1 MAGPL
6 RVVFMG
12 TPDFAVPS
20 LRALAARPDLVK
32 ILAVYT
38 QPDRPA
44 GRGQKVTEPPIKL
57 LARELGITIL
67 QPEDINDADEKRK
80 LADQM
85 ADVVIVVAYAQFL
98 SRAILSTPRLGCI
111 NVHSSLLPKYRGAA
125 PIQYAIWKG
134 EKESGVS
141 TMKLVPK
148 MDAGP
153 VLLQKSIP
161 IAAEMTAAELH
172 DALAVLGGGLLVE
185 TLEQLR
191 EGKQTEK
198 EQDESL
204 VSFAP
209 LIKKE
214 NGLIQWDKPGH
225 EITAQIR
232 AFDPW
237 PGTFGRSTRGTL
249 KILKARFHSNVSGA
263 PDTIAIGDIFTQAG
277 GLWVRC
283 ADGWIELLRVQPEGR
298 RPMEIQEFLNGLHN
312 ASFGFEQAAPPKEE
326 EKHVAKTENWVE
338 NKK

>member
-1 MAGPL
+1 
-6 RVVFMG
+6 MG

-20 LRALAARPDLVK
+20 LRAIAARPDLAK

-44 GRGQKVTEPPIKL
+44 GRGQKVTMPPIKNVAL
-57 LARELGITIL
+57 ELGL
-67 QPEDINDADEKRK
+67 PVYQPENINDADEKRK
-80 LADQM
+80 LADHM
-85 ADVVIVVAYAQFL
+85 ADIVVVAAYAQFL
-98 SRAILSTPRLGCI
+98 SRAILNLPRLGCI

-141 TMKLVPK
+141 IMRLVPK

-153 VLLQKSIP
+153 VVIQKSTP
-161 IAAEMTAAELH
+161 ITDDMTAAMLH
-172 DALAVLGGGLLVE
+172 DELSKIGGGLIVE
-185 TLEQLR
+185 ALEQIR
-191 EGKQTEK
+191 DGKHVEK

-204 VSFAP
+204 VTYAP

-214 NGLIQWDKPGH
+214 DGLISWEKPGH
-225 EITAQIR
+225 EILCQIR

-249 KILKARFHSNVSGA
+249 KIHKAKFHQNGMGA
-263 PDTIAIGDIFTQAG
+263 PSEAKPGDIFTKAG

-283 ADGWIELLRVQPEGR
+283 ADGWIELLVVQPEGR
-298 RPMEIQEFLNGLHN
+298 KVMQIQEFLNGVKN
-312 ASFGFEQAAPPKEE
+312 VEFGFSP
-326 EKHVAKTENWVE
+326 
-338 NKK
+338 

>member
-1 MAGPL
+1 MPGPL

-12 TPDFAVPS
+12 TPDFALPS
-20 LRALAARPDLVK
+20 LRALAARPDLVN

-38 QPDRPA
+38 QPDRPS
-44 GRGQKVTEPPIKL
+44 GRGQKVTEPPVKIVGK
-57 LARELGITIL
+57 ELGLTIL

-80 LADQM
+80 LADYM
-85 ADVVIVVAYAQFL
+85 ADVVVVVAYAQFL
-98 SRAILSTPRLGCI
+98 SRAILNTPRLGCI

-161 IAAEMTAAELH
+161 ITEEMTAAQLH
-172 DALAVLGGGLLVE
+172 DELAKLGGDLIVE

-191 EGKQTEK
+191 TGKQTEK
-198 EQDESL
+198 EQDEAL
-204 VSFAP
+204 VTFAP

-214 NGLIQWDKPGH
+214 HGLIQWGRPGQ
-225 EITAQIR
+225 EILAQIR

-263 PDTIAIGDIFTQAG
+263 PTTTAVGDIFTLAG
-277 GLWVRC
+277 GLWVKC
-283 ADGWIELLRVQPEGR
+283 TDGWIELLRVQPEGR

-312 ASFGFEQAAPPKEE
+312 SSFGFEKTAAPAEA
-326 EKHVAKTENWVE
+326 EKPVAKTENWVD

>member
-6 RVVFMG
+6 RIVFMG

-20 LRALAARPDLVK
+20 LRALAARPDLVN
-32 ILAVYT
+32 ILRVYT

-44 GRGQKVTEPPIKL
+44 GRGQKVTEPPIKIVAL
-57 LARELGITIL
+57 ELGLTVL
-67 QPEDINDADEKRK
+67 QPENVNDADEKRK
-80 LADQM
+80 LADLM

-98 SRAILSTPRLGCI
+98 SRAILNTPRLGCI

-134 EKESGVS
+134 ERESGVS

-153 VLLQKSIP
+153 VLLQKSTP
-161 IAAEMTAAELH
+161 ITDEMTAAELH
-172 DALAVLGGGLLVE
+172 DALANMGGALIVE

-204 VSFAP
+204 VTFAP

-214 NGLIQWDKPGH
+214 HGLIYWDKPGH
-225 EITAQIR
+225 EILAQIR

-249 KILKARFHSNVSGA
+249 KILKARFHSNVEGA
-263 PDTIAIGDIFTQAG
+263 PAGGAAGDIFTLAG
-277 GLWVRC
+277 GLWVKC
-283 ADGWIELLRVQPEGR
+283 GDGWIELLRVQPEGR
-298 RPMEIQEFLNGLHN
+298 RAMEIQEFLNGLHN
-312 ASFGFEQAAPPKEE
+312 ASFGFEKSDGLKVE

-338 NKK
+338 GKK